1 MSRRPTPDC
10 GLDLIKHF
18 EGWSATPYMCPAA
31 HPTIAW
37 GAIWGRDGKRV
48 TMSHP
53 AVTKEQ
59 GTDLLKRDLNICERS
74 VIQLINTELSDEQYA
89 ALVSFCFN
97 LGSGSLECS
106 TLRKKLNRGD
116 YDGAA
121 REFGRWV
128 FAGGKRL
135 RGLVLRRRAEMELFL
150 E

>member
-1 MSRRPTPDC
+1 
-10 GLDLIKHF
+10 
-18 EGWSATPYMCPAA
+18 
-31 HPTIAW
+31 
-37 GAIWGRDGKRV
+37 
-48 TMSHP
+48 MSHP

-59 GTDLLKRDLNICERS
+59 GTDLLKRDLKICERS

-128 FAGGKRL
+128 FAGKRL